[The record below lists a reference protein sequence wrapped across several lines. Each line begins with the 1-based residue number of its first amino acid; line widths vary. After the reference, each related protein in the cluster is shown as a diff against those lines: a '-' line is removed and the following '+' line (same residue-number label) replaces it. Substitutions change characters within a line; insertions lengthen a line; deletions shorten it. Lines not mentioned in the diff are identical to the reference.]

1 MLIESI
7 ARAFWRLVAFVS
19 AVLLVAFAV
28 VVIRYRA
35 DVELAVK
42 LLGLVVL
49 VLVVVRVAI
58 AVTRFAVAP
67 RAAKLNYWRMIRC
80 AALWRWLTR
89 NVGIAYPDPHD
100 QRKVHR
106 SAIGPT
112 LAPHTRIERPK
123 AKVRYPRAK
132 FRADEY
138 GIIARVRT
146 TPKAGRI
153 EFEKAAQHIADAWEC
168 YRVQVAQPKP
178 GRLLLRG
185 ILRDPLAEPFGPDE
199 APRGTYARTAYS
211 PVSYFGR
218 DEWAEHRYLNLRGVT
233 GIAIGGLPDYGKTSL
248 VRSLMCQDY
257 TTAAVQHVVLDG
269 KGGGDYHGQRD
280 RLWILAGH
288 DLEEAA
294 DVLAG
299 REAVMNRRLA
309 AAGRISG
316 PVNRW
321 DIGPTDEYPLIDI
334 TVDECHSFFDLE
346 AVKGDKAKEQLVRQC
361 RTSTANM
368 IRMGRSV
375 LFRVKVIT
383 QKQTSDAIPT
393 AIRDICQVS
402 VSFATNQT
410 GAEAVLGELIKSYP
424 SYSPTGLTEKPTY
437 VGVCTS
443 NLRTGSDPFVRLRV
457 PAVTDYEATATAL
470 DTMHLSTDPE
480 ALFDQVLDA
489 NDNVYSF
496 PAA

>member
-1 MLIESI
+1 VFIEAI
-7 ARAFWRLVAFVS
+7 ARWFWRVVAFVS
-19 AVLLVAFAV
+19 AVVAV
-28 VVIRYRA
+28 VVVVVLIKYRA
-35 DVELAVK
+35 DVVLAVK
-42 LLGLVVL
+42 LFGLVVL
-49 VLVVVRVAI
+49 VLLAVRVAI
-58 AVTRFAVAP
+58 TVTRFAVAP

-80 AALWRWLTR
+80 AARWHWLTR

-123 AKVRYPRAK
+123 AKVRYPRAN

-153 EFEKAAQHIADAWEC
+153 EFEKASQHIADAWEC

-185 ILRDPLAEPFGPDE
+185 ILRDPLSEPFGPDE

-218 DEWAEHRYLNLRGVT
+218 DEWANHRYLNLRGVT

-257 TTAAVQHVVLDG
+257 TTAAVQHVVIDG

-280 RLWILAGH
+280 RLWILAGN

-294 DVLAG
+294 EVFAG
-299 REAVMNRRLA
+299 QEAFMNRRLA
-309 AAGRISG
+309 AAGRIAG

-321 DIGPTDEYPLIDI
+321 DIGPVDEYPLIDI

-346 AVKGDKAKEQLVRQC
+346 AVKGDRKREQLVRQC
-361 RTSTANM
+361 RTSTANI

-375 LFRVKVIT
+375 LFRVKVVT

-402 VSFATNQT
+402 ASFATNQT
-410 GAEAVLGELIKSYP
+410 GAEAVLGEHIKNYP
-424 SYSPTGLTEKPTY
+424 SYSPTGLLEKPTY
-437 VGVCTS
+437 VGVCTA
-443 NLRTGSDPFVRLRV
+443 NLRTGADPFVRLRV
-457 PAVTDYEATATAL
+457 PGVTDRDASETAF
-470 DTMHLSTDPE
+470 DTRHLRTDPE
-480 ALFDQVLDA
+480 ALFGQVLEA
-489 NDNVYSF
+489 NANVY
-496 PAA
+496 PLTAA